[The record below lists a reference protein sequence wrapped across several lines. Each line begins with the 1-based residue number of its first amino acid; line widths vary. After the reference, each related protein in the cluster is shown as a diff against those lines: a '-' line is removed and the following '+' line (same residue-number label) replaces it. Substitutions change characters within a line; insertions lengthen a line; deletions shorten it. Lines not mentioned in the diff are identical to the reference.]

1 MWSGIW
7 SVGATRDSCW
17 TWIWSTR
24 DTPRTGA
31 GNGWLISML
40 ENLNFFCLTR
50 LITLML
56 LMWKCIGQFLTKNHL
71 LRCRGCL
78 SLLNRIR
85 ALTLS
90 LFLKLPARKL
100 EPWFVLR
107 SFFPLSLPCIYEST
121 IQPCTFCCLEILE
134 KLQKRICRIFGPE
147 LTFCLEPLADSRNVA
162 SVGFR

>member
-17 TWIWSTR
+17 TWIWSMR
-24 DTPRTGA
+24 DTLRTGT

-56 LMWKCIGQFLTKNHL
+56 LMWKCIGLFLTKNHL

-90 LFLKLPARKL
+90 LFLKLPPKKL

-107 SFFPLSLPCIYEST
+107 ISFSWVCPVSMNVPYSLARSAAWK
-121 IQPCTFCCLEILE
+121 FW
-134 KLQKRICRIFGPE
+134 RSCRSE
-147 LTFCLEPLADSRNVA
+147 Y
-162 SVGFR
+162 VGFLVLNLHSVLNPWLIAEM